1 MNSDVS
7 IVNWKRITKGLP
19 SGKSTA
25 NDRALAIEEIQ
36 QICEY
41 PERRINKKTQWQ
53 AKLGQPSCEPSQQVL

>member
-25 NDRALAIEEIQ
+25 NDTELAIEEIQ

-41 PERRINKKTQWQ
+41 PERRINKK
-53 AKLGQPSCEPSQQVL
+53 LNGRRN